1 MRILRA
7 AAIIALLAG
16 PVYAQS
22 PDQHV
27 PRYGETSDTKRPQEI
42 ENDKQADKA
51 YNKSLGNIPDKG
63 PVDPWGIARS
73 ADAPKEAGK
82 AAAKTATKSAPAKSG
97 TKTGSAA
104 NSKAGSAAN

>member
-27 PRYGETSDTKRPQEI
+27 PRYGETNTPKSPQQI
-42 ENDKQADKA
+42 EADKQTDKA
-51 YNKSLGNIPDKG
+51 YNNSLGNIPDKG
-63 PVDPWGIARS
+63 PVDPWGNARS
-73 ADAPKEAGK
+73 ADAPK
-82 AAAKTATKSAPAKSG
+82 AATKTATKSATAKSG

>member
-1 MRILRA
+1 MRIFRA

-16 PVYAQS
+16 PAYAQS

-27 PRYGETSDTKRPQEI
+27 PRYGETNTTKRPQEI
-42 ENDKQADKA
+42 EADKQAEKA
-51 YNKSLGNIPDKG
+51 YNNSLGNIPDKG
-63 PVDPWGIARS
+63 PVDPWGNARS

-82 AAAKTATKSAPAKSG
+82 AATKSAPAKSG

>member
-16 PVYAQS
+16 PAYAQS

-27 PRYGETSDTKRPQEI
+27 PRYGETNTPKSPQQI
-42 ENDKQADKA
+42 EADKRTEQA
-51 YNKSLGNIPDKG
+51 YEHSLGNIPDKG
-63 PVDPWGIARS
+63 PVDPWGNARS
-73 ADAPKEAGK
+73 ADAPKGPAK
-82 AAAKTATKSAPAKSG
+82 AATKTAPAKSR

-104 NSKAGSAAN
+104 N

>member
-16 PVYAQS
+16 PAYAQS

-73 ADAPKEAGK
+73 ADAPKQPAK
-82 AAAKTATKSAPAKSG
+82 AAAKSAPAKSG
-97 TKTGSAA
+97 TNTGNAA

>member
-16 PVYAQS
+16 PAYAQS

-27 PRYGETSDTKRPQEI
+27 PRYGETNTPKSPQEI
-42 ENDKQADKA
+42 EADKRADKA
-51 YNKSLGNIPDKG
+51 YEHSLGNIPDKG
-63 PVDPWGIARS
+63 PVDPWGNARS
-73 ADAPKEAGK
+73 ANAPREPAK
-82 AAAKTATKSAPAKSG
+82 AASKTVPAKSR

-104 NSKAGSAAN
+104 NSKTGSAAN

>member
-1 MRILRA
+1 MRIVRA

-16 PVYAQS
+16 PAYAQS

-27 PRYGETSDTKRPQEI
+27 PRYGETNTPKSPQEI
-42 ENDKQADKA
+42 EADKRTEKA
-51 YNKSLGNIPDKG
+51 YEHSLGNIPDKG
-63 PVDPWGIARS
+63 PVDPWGNARS
-73 ADAPKEAGK
+73 ADAPKEPAK
-82 AAAKTATKSAPAKSG
+82 AATKTATKSAPAKSG

>member
-16 PVYAQS
+16 PAYAQS

-27 PRYGETSDTKRPQEI
+27 PRYGETSTPKSLEQIEAEKRTE
-42 ENDKQADKA
+42 KA
-51 YNKSLGNIPDKG
+51 YEHSLGNIPDKG
-63 PVDPWGIARS
+63 PVDPWGNARS
-73 ADAPKEAGK
+73 ADAPKQPAT
-82 AAAKTATKSAPAKSG
+82 AAAKAAPAKPR

-104 NSKAGSAAN
+104 NAKTGSAAN